1 MLDSI
6 EFHFLFQGEVKMKN
20 HAMILRVAVCA
31 LSGLALLFLSVA
43 ASAMGN
49 SIVTVDQDGTV
60 GQYTSMA
67 LDAQG
72 NPVISYYDPSET
84 KLKVVHCFDK
94 NCSSFNAILTPDAAS
109 QVGQYSSLVLDH
121 SGNPVVSYYD
131 QANTAL
137 KVLHC
142 GNSSC
147 SSGNT
152 IATPDSVGVV
162 GQYTSIAV
170 DSSDRPV
177 VSYYDVTNGK
187 LKILHCGNAA
197 CSAGN
202 SLVKPDTGSS
212 NGVQSSVK
220 LNAAGNPVVAY
231 FDFSNSSLKIL
242 RCGNANCTAGNAID
256 TLDSIGDV
264 GRYPSLVLDG
274 SGNPAVSYLDLSNG
288 DLKVLRC
295 GNAACS
301 AGNTIAAADTNGVA
315 GYYSSL
321 ALDAAGIPVVSYHNI
336 SNGSLK
342 FVHCGNAACTN
353 GNMITSPDASGL
365 YTSLALDASGNPVV
379 SYYNANQ
386 GDLKLL
392 HCGSSSCGPNTV
404 AVPDGVSDT
413 GQYTSLKLDA
423 GGKPVVSYWNSSNGD
438 LMLLHCGDAT
448 CTAGNSFVSPD
459 TAGITGM
466 DTSLAL
472 DAIGNPVVGYYNLSS
487 QIMTVLH
494 CGNANCTG
502 GNTINTPDVF
512 SRRSASLIL
521 DAAGLPVIAAAGPAD
536 QGLRIVHCGD
546 ATCSTNNSAVSPD
559 FPAYPFTADVRG
571 VSLALDASGNPVV
584 SFYRAD
590 KAQLK
595 LLHCADPACNG
606 PGNSLVVLDPGAQA
620 SEHRSTSLVLDA
632 SGNPVLAYLDQ
643 AAQALKILR
652 CGNPNCTEG
661 NSIVTAATG
670 PYVGFHPSL
679 KLDAAGNPVVSYGS
693 GANAGLSVLHC
704 GNALCTAGNTTVL
717 ADPLGN
723 FAADSS
729 LVLDAAGNPV
739 VSYYSYTGKNLRV
752 LHCGTPTCQ

>member
-1 MLDSI
+1 
-6 EFHFLFQGEVKMKN
+6 MKN
-20 HAMILRVAVCA
+20 HAMILRVAAYV
-31 LSGLALLFLSVA
+31 LSGLTLLFLPVA

-72 NPVISYYDPSET
+72 NPVISYYDSSET
-84 KLKVVHCFDK
+84 KLKVAHCFDK

-152 IATPDSVGVV
+152 IATPDSVGTV
-162 GQYTSIAV
+162 GQYTSITV

-177 VSYYDVTNGK
+177 VSYYDATSGK
-187 LKILHCGNAA
+187 LKVLHCGNAA

-202 SLVKPDTGSS
+202 TLVKPDTGSS

-220 LNAAGNPVVAY
+220 INSAGNPVVAY
-231 FDFSNSSLKIL
+231 FDFTNSSLKML
-242 RCGNANCTAGNAID
+242 HCGNANCTAGNVIA

-301 AGNTIAAADTNGVA
+301 AGNTTAAADTSGVV

-321 ALDAAGIPVVSYHNI
+321 ALSAAGIPIVSYYNA
-336 SNGSLK
+336 SGGGLK
-342 FVHCGNAACTN
+342 LVHCGNAACTS
-353 GNMITSPDASGL
+353 GNMITSPDTSGL
-365 YTSLALDASGNPVV
+365 HTSLALDASGNPVV
-379 SYYNANQ
+379 SYYNAIQ

-392 HCGSSSCGPNTV
+392 HCGSSTCGPNTV
-404 AVPDGVSDT
+404 AVPDSVSDT
-413 GQYTSLKLDA
+413 GQFTSLKLDA

-448 CTAGNSFVSPD
+448 CSGNNSIATPD
-459 TAGITGM
+459 TAGNTGW
-466 DTSLAL
+466 DTSLVL
-472 DAIGNPVVGYYNLSS
+472 DAGGNPVVGYFNFSS
-487 QIMTVLH
+487 HIMTVLH
-494 CGNANCTG
+494 CGNGNCTG

-512 SRRSASLIL
+512 SRRSASLAL

-546 ATCSTNNSAVSPD
+546 ATCSANNSAVSPD

-571 VSLALDASGNPVV
+571 VSLALDASGNPIV

-590 KAQLK
+590 KGQLK

-606 PGNSLVVLDPGAQA
+606 PGNSLVVLDPGANA
-620 SEHRSTSLVLDA
+620 ADHRSTSLALDA
-632 SGNPVLAYLDQ
+632 GGNPVLAYQDQ
-643 AAQALKILR
+643 AAQALKILH
-652 CGNPNCTEG
+652 CGDPNCTAG
-661 NSIVTAATG
+661 NSIATPVTG
-670 PYVGFHPSL
+670 PWAGSAPSIKL
-679 KLDAAGNPVVSYGS
+679 DAIGNPIVSYGTDAGLWLLHCGNTLCTAGNGNTLADPLGSFAEDSSLTLDAAGNPVVSYNG
-693 GANAGLSVLHC
+693 
-704 GNALCTAGNTTVL
+704 
-717 ADPLGN
+717 
-723 FAADSS
+723 F
-729 LVLDAAGNPV
+729 
-739 VSYYSYTGKNLRV
+739 TGKDLRV